1 MRKFDWISFAIVISL
16 MIIGLMMI
24 YAAGYQPDSEIPF
37 FSTQAGRQSIF
48 AIAQTSG
55 VVAEPCT
62 VVWVSHHCTAM
73 PCSSSPRMLRS
84 LMLYLLHRELWNR
97 LVGG

>member
-16 MIIGLMMI
+16 IIIGLMMI

-48 AIAQTSG
+48 AMATFIILISTQLIDWKFWSG
-55 VVAEPCT
+55 VAYPFYAFT
-62 VVWVSHHCTAM
+62 N
-73 PCSSSPRMLRS
+73 
-84 LMLYLLHRELWNR
+84 LLLI
-97 LVGG
+97 LVCF